1 MPVCLSEICREE
13 MGLVLVEFGE
23 LNLSCSL
30 FERRKVYT
38 VGIPT
43 SNLCILIIL
52 SLYCCLYSLFSW
64 SLFHVKLFY
73 IFSTSMMEILFL
85 YYVTF

>member
-38 VGIPT
+38 VESQLPT
-43 SNLCILIIL
+43 YAFLLYYPCIAA
-52 SLYCCLYSLFSW
+52 Y
-64 SLFHVKLFY
+64 
-73 IFSTSMMEILFL
+73 ILFFHGPYFML
-85 YYVTF
+85 SYSIFLVQV

>member
-43 SNLCILIIL
+43 SNLCIFL
-52 SLYCCLYSLFSW
+52 LYYPCIAAY
-64 SLFHVKLFY
+64 
-73 IFSTSMMEILFL
+73 ILFFHGPYFML
-85 YYVTF
+85 SYSIFLVQV